1 MRRKAI
7 FFAIGILVSAM
18 SFSGCKKDN
27 KTAPATVDHSGAIKN
42 TVWTGES
49 NYTGKAVEPVSIA
62 FNADGSLTF
71 YELSGEHGGIWK
83 LDNEKLTV
91 SIDGTVSFKADI
103 VGDNSLSNIQNSDVN
118 GRNLKNAALNAGDDP
133 ILDNTTW
140 TAPNLVLKF
149 KPGQK
154 VDMILGGGA
163 IPLYSNV
170 TYVRKGK
177 SIRFTPI
184 VTYNWFMITNS
195 STSMKGANSFSPDP
209 TVYPFTA
216 TKQ

>member
-1 MRRKAI
+1 MRRKAV

-27 KTAPATVDHSGAIKN
+27 KTAPATVDHSSAIKN

-49 NYTGKAVEPVSIA
+49 NYTGKATEPISIA
-62 FNADGSLTF
+62 FTDFGTLTW
-71 YELSGEHGGIWK
+71 YELGGEHDGTWK
-83 LDNEKLTV
+83 LDNDKLTL
-91 SIDGTVSFKADI
+91 SIDGTISFKGVIAA
-103 VGDNSLSNIQNSDVN
+103 DNSLSNIQSSDIK
-118 GRNLKNAALNAGDDP
+118 GRNLINAALNKNDDA

-154 VDMILGGGA
+154 VDMILGGGSV
-163 IPLYSNV
+163 PLYSNV
-170 TYVRKGK
+170 AYTRKGK
-177 SIRFTPI
+177 SIRFTPTA
-184 VTYNWFMITNS
+184 TYNWFMVANS